1 MTVVIL
7 GLFPWLLDVPNEDLN
22 GDAEIDGPEFFELE
36 NYSHLAMEPQKQMG
50 LKRPDGPQR
59 DRRHPLL
66 ECPSS
71 GVYIYIYYIYK
82 SMIHTHVCT
91 YR

>member
-50 LKRPDGPQR
+50 LKRPDGP
-59 DRRHPLL
+59 
-66 ECPSS
+66 
-71 GVYIYIYYIYK
+71 
-82 SMIHTHVCT
+82 
-91 YR
+91 